1 MSAIQQQLRVVTMPD
16 GRRAAIIDSVIP
28 DDASTLV
35 KEGLSRRAIVNG
47 GGDCPCGAAFP
58 HLSRAQ
64 RRHLKPGTVTH
75 VVIEHEADCPA
86 ETELLVALIREWEAS

>member
-1 MSAIQQQLRVVTMPD
+1 MTALRERLRTVTLPD
-16 GRRAAIIDSVIP
+16 GRRALVIDCEIA
-28 DDASTLV
+28 DAAPAQV
-35 KEGLSRRAIVNG
+35 KEGLSRRAIVNS
-47 GGDCPCGAAFP
+47 GGDCPCGATFP